1 MKLTSAAA
9 NKEIRALEE
18 EKAHLLATENEVST
32 YILAVDE
39 IEEPPAYDYAAVRL
53 AVADLD
59 RKVMKLR
66 HALHVFNV
74 ETVLPESGLTIDE
87 ALIVMAQLNGEKYR
101 LSLLRSMQPKQRVND
116 RYMSGSRQVEYK
128 YANYDIQQAEADFQK
143 VSDKIRALQ
152 MEIDFAN
159 QTEYFVVDL

>member
-18 EKAHLLATENEVST
+18 EKAHLLANEREVCT
-32 YILAVDE
+32 YVLAVDE
-39 IEEPPAYDYAAVRL
+39 QDEPPAYDYAAVRL
-53 AVADLD
+53 AVADID

-66 HALHVFNV
+66 HALHVFNI
-74 ETVLPESGLTIDE
+74 ETVLPECGLTIDE
-87 ALIVMAQLNGEKYR
+87 ALVAMAQLNAEKIR
-101 LSLLRSMQPKQRVND
+101 LSQLRSTQPKQRVRD
-116 RYMSGSRQVEYK
+116 RYLGGSRAIEYE
-128 YANYDIQQAEADFQK
+128 YANFDIQQAEADFQE

-159 QTEYFVVDL
+159 QTEYFVVEL